1 MFAREWPV
9 LFVDD
14 DPDLLA
20 VSRLALKNLEVD
32 GVPVRR
38 TPPLARPKRSRC

>member
-32 GVPVRR
+32 GVPAPVHRR
-38 TPPLARPKRSRC
+38 